1 MSLSVKP
8 LASALL
14 LSFAAISAGCVIHV
28 NADEDGTGSYDTIAK
43 REQHN
48 RDVIAAL
55 ALGTPAAVVREQLGE
70 PEFTEANRVKG
81 HEVRVLRYRTH
92 RKHSDGDTTQ
102 DETTALVFTDGK
114 LSGIGDAAAAQS
126 MTTAP

>member
-8 LASALL
+8 MASAIL

-48 RDVIAAL
+48 RDAIAAL
-55 ALGTPAAVVREQLGE
+55 ALGTPVDAVRKQLGE
-70 PEFTEANRVKG
+70 PDFTEASVVKG
-81 HEVRVLRYRTH
+81 HEVRMLRYRTH

-114 LSGIGDAAAAQS
+114 LSGIGDAAANQA
-126 MTTAP
+126 MFPR